1 MANGRKHIHF
11 VKLIV
16 HFLRSQLTGT
26 LMWKCILGKPLF
38 SSPVVTK
45 LGVIIGC
52 VDGAVY
58 CVSHL
63 GQKVFVMRRFM
74 S

>member
-1 MANGRKHIHF
+1 MANGRNRIHF

-16 HFLRSQLTGT
+16 HLLHSQLLGT
-26 LMWKCILGKPLF
+26 LMWRCTLGKPLF

-63 GQKVFVMRRFM
+63 GQKVIVM
-74 S
+74 